1 MAGSQQLADGVTVI
15 VTDAGG
21 VEHEALARSVIE
33 GRFVD
38 GILTHDFPV
47 VWVDIP
53 RWDGQGTA
61 RVPWPLTAD
70 RRAG

>member
-1 MAGSQQLADGVTVI
+1 MAGSQQFTEGAAVI
-15 VTDAGG
+15 VTDVQG
-21 VEHEALARSVIE
+21 VEHEAVARSAIE
-33 GRFVD
+33 GRYVD
-38 GILTHDFPV
+38 GFLTHDFPV

-61 RVPWPLTAD
+61 RVPWPLTAV